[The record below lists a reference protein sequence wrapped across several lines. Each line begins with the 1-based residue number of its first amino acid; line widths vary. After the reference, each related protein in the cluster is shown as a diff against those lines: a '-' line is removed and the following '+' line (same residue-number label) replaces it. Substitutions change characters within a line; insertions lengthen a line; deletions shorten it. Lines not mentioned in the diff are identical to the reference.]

1 MSAIAMQKMGER
13 IQNMLPKDYGFMLLV
28 FPYNNANGEA
38 NYISSANREDMI
50 NHLRNTANVLES
62 EEDYETP
69 ENNIY

>member
-38 NYISSANREDMI
+38 NYIF
-50 NHLRNTANVLES
+50 
-62 EEDYETP
+62 
-69 ENNIY
+69 